1 MKYALILSGFLRKEE
16 NLKNLKVWLDANS
29 DKEIDIY
36 INTYNVMGLQT
47 KTSVEDE
54 YAQEINR
61 NTFLGLGNIAHFE
74 CANFTE
80 TQKYIKDLIR
90 KEEIE
95 SFLSQPNIVGSIDKS
110 KTSTDWEMN
119 KLLSQFYM
127 NYKNLQNLKNIKYDG
142 VIKSRFDLNHNK
154 LPSLEDDLQDG
165 TVYGDCHKIW
175 KKIPVIY
182 DPYFIMPFTCI
193 KSLIKS
199 YDISHALDIIR
210 ERKEITE
217 WKGGISCE
225 LTLSLSLFSLEGLK
239 LSKIKSKVGINR
251 HAKYR

>member
-16 NLKNLKVWLDANS
+16 NLNNLKVWLDANS

-54 YAQEINR
+54 YDQKINR

-80 TQKYIKDLIR
+80 TQKYIKDFIR
-90 KEEIE
+90 KEEIQ

-127 NYKNLQNLKNIKYDG
+127 
-142 VIKSRFDLNHNK
+142 
-154 LPSLEDDLQDG
+154 
-165 TVYGDCHKIW
+165 
-175 KKIPVIY
+175 
-182 DPYFIMPFTCI
+182 
-193 KSLIKS
+193 
-199 YDISHALDIIR
+199 
-210 ERKEITE
+210 
-217 WKGGISCE
+217 
-225 LTLSLSLFSLEGLK
+225 
-239 LSKIKSKVGINR
+239 
-251 HAKYR
+251 